1 MVDQAK
7 KAVGIEKGIEVEL
20 TGATANFHKITHYGV
35 DLISNIVNVT
45 IASFIS
51 KQKAAEGKQSV
62 GSIPVTVQITPGD
75 VVTEEYLYQKIAAGP
90 ANDPHNQSYLFAGA
104 TLVTE

>member
-7 KAVGIEKGIEVEL
+7 KVIGIEKGIEVEL
-20 TGATANFHKITHYGV
+20 TGATANFHKITFYGV
-35 DLISNIVNVT
+35 DLISKVVNVT

-62 GSIPVTVQITPGD
+62 GSISVTVQIASTD
-75 VVTEEYLYQKIAAGP
+75 TVTEEYLYQKVAAGP